1 MPPSPECL
9 TVIHTGHRRRDG
21 ADDRIVELMHEH
33 PDRAASLVYTS
44 DAKLRTRVKALG
56 TQVMGSRT
64 LLRQLATAS
73 GPKEPIG
80 TGHSHDS
87 ADDA

>member
-1 MPPSPECL
+1 MAQFCAAATGPPGRLAWSIIPPPL
-9 TVIHTGHRRRDG
+9 
-21 ADDRIVELMHEH
+21 
-33 PDRAASLVYTS
+33 
-44 DAKLRTRVKALG
+44 TRVKALG

-87 ADDA
+87 ADDAGRDHRVNRDLPTTPTDEPRNRERL